1 MKDFEFSLSFVEKL
15 IEIAKKKD
23 VAKLSVSYKDFNVLV
38 DLKQPVFVGGS
49 SALPNLKQEK
59 IENEDD
65 EEEVA
70 LTGNVVT
77 SPIVGT
83 FYIKPAPDKPDF
95 VKVGDCVKKGDVL
108 FIIESMKL
116 MNEIKSEFDGVVKE
130 ILVSSGEGVE
140 YEQPIM
146 ILE

>member
-1 MKDFEFSLSFVEKL
+1 MKEFEFSLSFVEKL

-49 SALPNLKQEK
+49 SSLPNLKQEK
-59 IENEDD
+59 IESED

-95 VKVGDCVKKGDVL
+95 VKVGDRVKKGDVL

>member
-1 MKDFEFSLSFVEKL
+1 MEEFEFSLSFVEKL
-15 IEIAKKKD
+15 IDLAKKKD
-23 VAKLSVSYKDFNVLV
+23 VAKLSVSCKDFNVLV
-38 DLKQPVFVGGS
+38 DLKQPVFAPGS
-49 SALPNLKQEK
+49 VNMPSLKKEEIVQTEQ
-59 IENEDD
+59 
-65 EEEVA
+65 EEEMV
-70 LTGNVVT
+70 GKVVT

-83 FYIKPAPDKPDF
+83 FYIKPSPDKPDF
-95 VKVGDCVKKGDVL
+95 VKVGDRVKKGDVL

>member
-1 MKDFEFSLSFVEKL
+1 MEEFEFSLSFVEKL
-15 IEIAKKKD
+15 IDLAKKKD
-23 VAKLSVSYKDFNVLV
+23 VAKLSVSCKDFNVLV
-38 DLKQPVFVGGS
+38 DLKQPIFAPGS
-49 SALPNLKQEK
+49 ANMPSLKKEEMAVQTEQ
-59 IENEDD
+59 
-65 EEEVA
+65 EEEMV
-70 LTGNVVT
+70 GNVVT

-83 FYIKPAPDKPDF
+83 FYIKPSPDKQDF
-95 VKVGDCVKKGDVL
+95 VKVGDRVKKGDVL